1 MTGATQVRKN
11 GRCSSKQFIPNLS
24 GRTARSKVSLQVL
37 PALSGSGQNV
47 GLSHVPGELKGLL
60 WNITIIFKRYMC

>member
-1 MTGATQVRKN
+1 MFIEAVHPESLRTHGKKHGLFAGADR
-11 GRCSSKQFIPNLS
+11 
-24 GRTARSKVSLQVL
+24 
-37 PALSGSGQNV
+37 ALSGSGQNV